1 MKVVITRLGVENK
14 VRIIVDDKY
23 VYMTEKV
30 RIYEKGYLLFTEKDI
45 PPLLGYDVLKV
56 VIERNK
62 EDPDILEVHLAYLV
76 SCDE

>member
-1 MKVVITRLGVENK
+1 MKVVITRLSVENK
-14 VRIIVDDKY
+14 IRIIVDDKY

-30 RIYEKGYLLFTEKDI
+30 RVHEKGYLLFTEKDI
-45 PPLLGYDVLKV
+45 PILLAYDVLKV
-56 VIERNK
+56 VIERNR

>member
-1 MKVVITRLGVENK
+1 MKVVISRLSGENK

-30 RIYEKGYLLFTEKDI
+30 RVYEKGYLLFTEKDI
-45 PPLLGYDVLKV
+45 PPLLAYDVLKV

-62 EDPDILEVHLAYLV
+62 EDPDTLEVYLGYLV

>member
-14 VRIIVDDKY
+14 VKIIVDDKY
-23 VYMTEKV
+23 VYITEKV

-45 PPLLGYDVLKV
+45 PSLLGYDVLKV
-56 VIERNK
+56 VIERNR
-62 EDPDILEVHLAYLV
+62 EDPDTLEVYLAYLV